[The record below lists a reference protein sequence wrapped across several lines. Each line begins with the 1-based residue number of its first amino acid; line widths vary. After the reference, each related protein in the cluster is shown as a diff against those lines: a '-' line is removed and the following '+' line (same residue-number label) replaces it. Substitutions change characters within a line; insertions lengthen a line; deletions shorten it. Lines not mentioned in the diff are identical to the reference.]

1 MRDHIGILWVDDVQS
16 SYEAIKETLELYA
29 LDRGIKLN
37 FRYIQNAD
45 TFLNALESQET
56 GFQQYDICFID
67 YALSMSDDKM
77 GDIVVK
83 KLKDKKINA
92 DVLFY
97 SSDRVS
103 DIREIIKDDISSF
116 EGVYI
121 SDRHNFDD
129 KAKQLINKN
138 AKKMYSI
145 NNIRGV
151 LMNET
156 SENDYIMKSYIID
169 EYESIDDAI
178 KTELTANIK
187 TIVSKKI
194 KKLNDDAKKINE
206 KSLFSTGN
214 EIIKISNDLLSLSDR
229 YIIFEKLLSNNTI
242 ESPSKEMFK
251 NYIERLVVLRNNLA
265 HRKLEICDQGG
276 NILHYNHIKD
286 YRDKH
291 CQVTCQSVC
300 RHTED
305 NKVSKQ
311 EWDDLRKQL
320 IEFGECMDQ
329 LIQE

>member
-1 MRDHIGILWVDDVQS
+1 MRDNIGILWVDDIQL
-16 SYEAIKETLELYA
+16 SYEVNKENLEFYA
-29 LDRGIKLN
+29 SDNGIKLN
-37 FRYIQNAD
+37 FKYVQDAD
-45 TFLNALESQET
+45 TLLTAIESQET

-67 YALSMSDDKM
+67 YALSMSDGKM
-77 GDIVVK
+77 GDIVIK

-92 DVLFY
+92 DILFY
-97 SSDRVS
+97 SSERLS
-103 DIREIIKDDISSF
+103 DIHNIVKEDMDAF
-116 EGVYI
+116 EGVYT
-121 SDRHNFDD
+121 SDRSNFEE
-129 KAKQLINKN
+129 KAKQLIDKN

-194 KKLNDDAKKINE
+194 KKLNDDAKKINK

-291 CQVTCQSVC
+291 CQITCQGMC
-300 RHTED
+300 RHTQD
-305 NKVSKQ
+305 NKVSKR

-320 IEFGECMDQ
+320 MEFGECMDK
-329 LIQE
+329 LVS